1 MLCEKLSVYTNDIKL
16 TPDIY
21 LCIGGK
27 VLDYS
32 GMLDLDQLYLVVD
45 TEISTMEEDEE
56 IIIVGA
62 KNNI

>member
-1 MLCEKLSVYTNDIKL
+1 MWDKLSVYKSEIRL

-32 GMLDLDQLYLVVD
+32 GMMSIDQLFMVME
-45 TEISTMEEDEE
+45 TETMLLEPNEKV
-56 IIIVGA
+56 IIVGA
-62 KNNI
+62 ENDL